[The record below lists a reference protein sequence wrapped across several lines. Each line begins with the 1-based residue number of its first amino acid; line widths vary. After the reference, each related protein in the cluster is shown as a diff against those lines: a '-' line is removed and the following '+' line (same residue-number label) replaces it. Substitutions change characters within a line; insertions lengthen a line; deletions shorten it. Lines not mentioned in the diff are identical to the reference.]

1 MRARARESV
10 VYGVCANSC
19 RLLWEVMKMEIMINR
34 KQLRA
39 LESLAY
45 WIHEMGY
52 IREYYHG
59 EENSIEFK
67 NEYDRVDKTIH
78 LCFDEL
84 DKLGVSFRLQNSV
97 ICWAEEWRDYMKT
110 STINHLQSRFNVTIA
125 N

>member
-1 MRARARESV
+1 MTNNITIS
-10 VYGVCANSC
+10 
-19 RLLWEVMKMEIMINR
+19 R

-52 IREYYHG
+52 IREYYQG
-59 EENSIEFK
+59 EENSAEFK
-67 NEYDRVDKTIH
+67 NEHNRIDKTIR

-97 ICWAEEWRDYMKT
+97 ICWAEEWREYMKT
-110 STINHLQSRFNVTIA
+110 STINHLQSRYNITVV

>member
-1 MRARARESV
+1 M
-10 VYGVCANSC
+10 ANNIITIS
-19 RLLWEVMKMEIMINR
+19 R
-34 KQLRA
+34 KQLSA

-52 IREYYHG
+52 IREYYQG
-59 EENSIEFK
+59 EENCIDFK
-67 NEYDRVDKTIH
+67 NEYDRVDKTIC

-97 ICWAEEWRDYMKT
+97 ICWAENWRDYASSYT
-110 STINHLQSRFNVTIA
+110 LDHLRSIYNIIVV